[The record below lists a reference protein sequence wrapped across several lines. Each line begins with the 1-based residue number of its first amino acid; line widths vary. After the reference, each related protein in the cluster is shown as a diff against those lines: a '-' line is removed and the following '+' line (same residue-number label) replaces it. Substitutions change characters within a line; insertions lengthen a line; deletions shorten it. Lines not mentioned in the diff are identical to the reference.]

1 VTARILLIVAE
12 KELAHRL
19 SRSLSGEGVEV
30 ESADAAR
37 ALSGEFDLIVMD
49 AFDVCDGLRRKGIDT
64 SILMLSEARVAALR
78 LGADDCVA
86 RSCDHNELQAR
97 VEALLRRVPRAKRT
111 ALKILHFGDVEID
124 FAIAE
129 ARKRGL
135 PVSMTS
141 KELRLL
147 QYLVAHRERIVSRK
161 EILRHVW
168 EYDSAVTSR
177 TVDVHIGWLRQ
188 KLEDNPQ
195 QPRHIKTIRG
205 RGYRFD
211 SDDQPARRFQ
221 SSPLTSV
228 STRDRSVN

>member
-1 VTARILLIVAE
+1 VTSRILLIVAD
-12 KELAHRL
+12 KELADRL
-19 SRSLSGEGVEV
+19 SRSLSGEGVQV
-30 ESADAAR
+30 ESGMEER
-37 ALSGEFDLIVMD
+37 GLSGEFDLIIMD
-49 AFDVCDGLRRKGIDT
+49 AFNVCDGLRRKGIDT
-64 SILMLSEARVAALR
+64 SILMLAEARVAALR

-86 RSCDHNELQAR
+86 RSCDQNELQAR
-97 VEALLRRVPRAKRT
+97 VEALLRRVPRAKRAAVT
-111 ALKILHFGDVEID
+111 ILRFGDVEID

-129 ARKRGL
+129 ARKRGQ

-147 QYLVAHRERIVSRK
+147 QYLVGHRERIVSRK

-195 QPRHIKTIRG
+195 QPRYIKTIRG

-211 SDDQPARRFQ
+211 SDDQAVQRFQ
-221 SSPLTSV
+221 AASLTSV
-228 STRDRSVN
+228 SNRERSVN